1 MADNPPP
8 SGTGAM
14 NPSGDKVV
22 GIVKDGV
29 YATAE
34 GKPICPVDAMVV
46 NDTTDMPSETYK
58 GVKYWF
64 CMKSCQVEFDK
75 NPDKYAF
82 KETAKH

>member
-1 MADNPPP
+1 MSPP
-8 SGTGAM
+8 TE
-14 NPSGDKVV
+14 KVV

-29 YATAE
+29 YATAD
-34 GKPICPVDAMVV
+34 GKPICPVDMMVV

-75 NPDKYAF
+75 DPGKYAF
-82 KETAKH
+82 KK